1 MRRTI
6 LIFGATGEIG
16 GRVARLC
23 LDAGHRVIGVSRGR
37 NQRARV
43 DPGGVEMVT
52 GDKRDDGFIADLR
65 ARYPLQVVIDS
76 VPSENDVRR
85 YQDLFPEVE
94 NFLFCGSTGK
104 YVPLQ
109 YLPAD
114 EQHPWRENTGV
125 NFFHQSRID
134 RAILD
139 LWERWNFPGT
149 IFCPTNIIGEG
160 RVPLDLWGGRN
171 LEFFR
176 KLKAGDPLR
185 IAPCES
191 IPVQSGYNW
200 DLARAFAAAVDR
212 PDAIR
217 GETFIIS
224 CKRAI
229 PLGRYLRTAMD
240 FLKSRSEIMHAP
252 AQELPDL
259 YPGVCRQNGLRF
271 LLEPMCFDIG
281 KAERILDYRPTHTPE
296 QGLVKALEWCE
307 ATQQV

>member
-1 MRRTI
+1 MKRTL

-23 LDAGHRVIGVSRGR
+23 VDAGHRVIGVSRGR
-37 NQRARV
+37 NTRPTV
-43 DPGGVEMVT
+43 DLDGVERLA
-52 GDKRDDGFIADLR
+52 GDKKDDGFMARLGSRRDLD
-65 ARYPLQVVIDS
+65 VVIDT
-76 VPSENDVRR
+76 VPTETDVHR
-85 YQDLFPEVE
+85 YRQHFKAIE

-114 EQHPWRENTGV
+114 EQHPWREPTGV
-125 NFFHQSRID
+125 NFFHQSQTD
-134 RAILD
+134 MAILD
-139 LWERWNFPGT
+139 LWESDHFPGT
-149 IFCPTNIIGEG
+149 LLCPTNIIGEG
-160 RVPLDLWGGRN
+160 RIPLELWGGRN
-171 LEFFR
+171 IDFFR
-176 KLKAGDPLR
+176 MLKAGKPLR

-191 IPVQSGYNW
+191 IPIQSGYNW

-229 PLGRYLRTAMD
+229 PLGRYLQTAMTH
-240 FLKSRSEIMHAP
+240 LGSASRITHAP
-252 AQELPDL
+252 AADLPAL
-259 YPGVCRQNGLRF
+259 YPGIRWENGLRF

-281 KAERILDYRPTHTPE
+281 KAERVLDYRPTHTTE
-296 QGLVKALEWCE
+296 QGLIKALEWCE
-307 ATQQV
+307 TEGQL